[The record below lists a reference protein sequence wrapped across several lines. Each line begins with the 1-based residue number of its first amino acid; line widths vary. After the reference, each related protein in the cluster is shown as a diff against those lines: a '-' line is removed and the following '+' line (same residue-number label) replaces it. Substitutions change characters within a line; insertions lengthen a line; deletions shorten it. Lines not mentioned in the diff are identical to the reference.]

1 MTPTTDSAVSP
12 VREVFAVLMNGNWS
26 IATKALAGSY
36 GLEPSD
42 ADVWCEQGTTALI
55 GLVGKEDASIA
66 LSRRSL
72 DTADGVALSALKAAD
87 ALLTAEA
94 ENRGDFDEDYEANV
108 GPALAKV
115 RSAITA
121 LASRPSRN
129 AEVGES
135 IDHHAYRVAHI
146 APPLAI
152 TEPEREPVEWR
163 WSEQDGDTGGITDR
177 EDIAE
182 YAKVQGWEVEPLYLA
197 SRTHNTETVVKA
209 RHADDCPWDKTRL
222 TLTRHCTCGVE
233 RGEAEPAGYVSSTTM
248 AYLTGHVAHVAC
260 SIYAEPA
267 SIHTIPLYA
276 SPPSPAEVTEEMV
289 QTFGAAFWG
298 EHWCDT
304 EEDRQQI
311 RRALTALQLNKKG

>member
-135 IDHHAYRVAHI
+135 IDH
-146 APPLAI
+146 
-152 TEPEREPVEWR
+152 
-163 WSEQDGDTGGITDR
+163 Q
-177 EDIAE
+177 DIAE

>member
-121 LASRPSRN
+121 LAS
-129 AEVGES
+129 
-135 IDHHAYRVAHI
+135 
-146 APPLAI
+146 
-152 TEPEREPVEWR
+152 
-163 WSEQDGDTGGITDR
+163 
-177 EDIAE
+177 
-182 YAKVQGWEVEPLYLA
+182 
-197 SRTHNTETVVKA
+197 
-209 RHADDCPWDKTRL
+209 
-222 TLTRHCTCGVE
+222 
-233 RGEAEPAGYVSSTTM
+233 
-248 AYLTGHVAHVAC
+248 
-260 SIYAEPA
+260 
-267 SIHTIPLYA
+267 
-276 SPPSPAEVTEEMV
+276 PPSPAEVMDME
-289 QTFGAAFWG
+289 GAV
-298 EHWCDT
+298 
-304 EEDRQQI
+304 
-311 RRALTALQLNKKG
+311 RALHEALGGNGWAYTNYGNDELHSRRSELEAGVRAIVEALQLNKKG